1 MTLIVYKTTPTALPM
16 PSDTNALSVKSK
28 VIQKVKNVSIINPD
42 EVYAIIEKGL
52 AGLGKISVGNVIPK
66 SAKDD
71 VKFMSGT

>member
-1 MTLIVYKTTPTALPM
+1 M

-52 AGLGKISVGNVIPK
+52 AGLGEISVGNVIPN

-71 VKFMSGT
+71 VKFMYGT